1 MKLERT
7 KNTIRNIIFGWIYRI
22 LTIILP
28 FFTRT
33 AILYVLGT
41 EYLGLGSLFSSILS
55 FLSLAEAG
63 FGTAMIYSMYKPISE
78 NDDSM
83 VCALLNL
90 YREYYRIIGTIILVI
105 GLAFM
110 PFLRYIIKGDVPSDV
125 NIYILYAINL
135 TNTVSS
141 YFMFAYRGS
150 ILTAH
155 QRSDIDSKI
164 NVGVVLSQYAIQIV
178 AILLFHSFYIYT
190 LCLPIATIATNI
202 LRLLAVKK
210 RYPKL
215 VPKGEVQLEQRNE
228 ITKKVKALIGT
239 KLNTVV
245 LHASDNIVMSAFLG
259 LTVIAVY
266 NNYYYIMGALTG
278 FIGICYSSMT
288 AGLGNSLQTETKI
301 KNYNDFMKF
310 SFINA
315 WLVGWCSI
323 CLVCLYQPFMYFWTG
338 EDLMFPFYM
347 VLLIVVYFYL
357 YLMRKIPVIYKDAG
371 GIWWED
377 RFRPY
382 VCMMVNLISNIIMV
396 QWIGIAGIVIS
407 TIMSLLISI
416 PWENYT
422 IFKYIFNRS
431 SKEYYQKITIYVV
444 LTIAIGIL
452 TWFVCSVFEY
462 SLLGL
467 LIKAIICLIIPN
479 AIWIVCFH
487 RTVVFK
493 ESIGLFKSLLKR
505 RKAKE

>member
-7 KNTIRNIIFGWIYRI
+7 KNTVRNIVFGWIFRI
-22 LTIILP
+22 LTIVLP

-78 NDDSM
+78 NDESKI
-83 VCALLNL
+83 CALLSL
-90 YREYYRIIGTIILVI
+90 YRKYYRIIGFIILTV

-110 PFLRYIIKGDVPSDV
+110 PFLRYIIKGDVPNDI
-125 NIYILYAINL
+125 NIHILYAMYL
-135 TNTVSS
+135 ANTVSS
-141 YFMFAYRGS
+141 YFLFAYRGS
-150 ILTAH
+150 ILSAY

-164 NVGVVLSQYAIQIV
+164 NVVVVLSQYAIQII
-178 AILLFHSFYIYT
+178 AILLFRSFYIYT
-190 LCLPIATIATNI
+190 LCLPIATIVTNI

-210 RYPKL
+210 RYPNL
-215 VPKGEVQLEQRNE
+215 VPKGEVPIEQRKE

-259 LTVIAVY
+259 LTIVAIY
-266 NNYYYIMGALTG
+266 NNYYYIMSALTG
-278 FIGICYSSMT
+278 FLGICYSSMT
-288 AGLGNSLQTETKI
+288 AGLGNSLHTETKQ
-301 KNYNDFMKF
+301 KNYNDFLKF

-315 WLVGWCSI
+315 WLVGWCSV
-323 CLVCLYQPFMYFWTG
+323 CLVCLYQPFMHLWTG
-338 EDLMFPFYM
+338 DELMFPFYM
-347 VLLIVVYFYL
+347 VLLITVYFYL
-357 YLMRKIPVIYKDAG
+357 YLMRKIPVTYKDAG

-382 VCMMVNLISNIIMV
+382 VCMAVNLISNILMV

-407 TIMSLLISI
+407 TILSLVISI

-422 IFKYIFNRS
+422 VFKYIFKMS
-431 SKEYYQKITIYVV
+431 SKEYYKKMVLYASLTVV
-444 LTIAIGIL
+444 IGVI
-452 TWFVCSVFEY
+452 TWFICSVIDYTFI
-462 SLLGL
+462 GL
-467 LIKAIICLIIPN
+467 MIKAVVCLVVPNTIWIIC
-479 AIWIVCFH
+479 FH
-487 RTVVFK
+487 KTAVYK
-493 ESIGLFKSLLKR
+493 ESIGLFKGLLRR
-505 RKAKE
+505 RKSK